1 MYEVLTPR
9 VAVQKVKRTPKL
21 WRKKR
26 RTKKEKT
33 SLKKE
38 TPVVY
43 GGGNCVRDIGQM
55 GAVREKTVRE
65 KTVREDTFLWRK
77 ARSIVQMLWAG
88 RMRVTYGPYGCSERR
103 HFPVEEESE
112 VDRPDA
118 LGGNALA

>member
-26 RTKKEKT
+26 RKKRRRHL
-33 SLKKE
+33 SKKR
-38 TPVVY
+38 PRLY
-43 GGGNCVRDIGQM
+43 MGGGNCVRDIGQM